1 MDTLDGKVKWLKK
14 NDDAIKEW
22 VKKNFVL
29 KGIHNDIKSFK
40 VKLRGIK
47 YQNKSI
53 KRNNFIKF
61 LILF

>member
-40 VKLRGIK
+40 VKLSGI
-47 YQNKSI
+47 
-53 KRNNFIKF
+53 NNNRSKEIIS
-61 LILF
+61 LNSLFYFR

>member
-40 VKLRGIK
+40 VKLNRSKEIISL
-47 YQNKSI
+47 NS
-53 KRNNFIKF
+53 
-61 LILF
+61 LFYFR